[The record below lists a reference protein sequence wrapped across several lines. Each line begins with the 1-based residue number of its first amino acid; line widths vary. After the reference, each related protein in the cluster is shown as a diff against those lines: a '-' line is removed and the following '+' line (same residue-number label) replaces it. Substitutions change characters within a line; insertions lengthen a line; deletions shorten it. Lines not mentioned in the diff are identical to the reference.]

1 MNYKKQVDDLI
12 DYAELNEIIKILKV
26 SDQNIF
32 FVGGATRSI
41 LSKEYTNTDI
51 DIVVPNIEDD
61 VIEELNF
68 QYNVKFFQ
76 SYRSLAIS
84 IGNFE
89 YQINSFRKDVKST
102 GRHSKVAPA
111 QTLKEDSERRDFTFN
126 SVYINLEGE
135 VFDFYSGVKD
145 FYENH
150 LRFIFNPIDQIQQ
163 DYLRALRYIRFLS
176 LFKNTKTRNED
187 IDAILLLSKNI
198 FDFVKEKKISQELK
212 KIKDMP
218 FSLNSLNFLKKH
230 QELKDFLQFI

>member
-1 MNYKKQVDDLI
+1 MM
-12 DYAELNEIIKILKV
+12 LN
-26 SDQNIF
+26 S
-32 FVGGATRSI
+32 
-41 LSKEYTNTDI
+41 
-51 DIVVPNIEDD
+51 
-61 VIEELNF
+61 F
-68 QYNVKFFQ
+68 QAIG
-76 SYRSLAIS
+76 SLAIS

-163 DYLRALRYIRFLS
+163 DYLRALGIY
-176 LFKNTKTRNED
+176 
-187 IDAILLLSKNI
+187 
-198 FDFVKEKKISQELK
+198 DFYL
-212 KIKDMP
+212 
-218 FSLNSLNFLKKH
+218 FLKI
-230 QELKDFLQFI
+230 LKLEMKI

>member
-12 DYAELNEIIKILKV
+12 EYAELNEIIKILKI
-26 SDQNIF
+26 SDPNIF
-32 FVGGATRSI
+32 FIGGATRSI

-61 VIEELNF
+61 VIEELNI
-68 QYNVKFFQ
+68 QYDVKFFP

-126 SVYINLEGE
+126 SVYINLDGE

-150 LRFIFNPIDQIQQ
+150 LRFIFNPINQIQQ

-176 LFKNTKTRNED
+176 LFKKY
-187 IDAILLLSKNI
+187 
-198 FDFVKEKKISQELK
+198 
-212 KIKDMP
+212 
-218 FSLNSLNFLKKH
+218 
-230 QELKDFLQFI
+230 

>member
-1 MNYKKQVDDLI
+1 MKL
-12 DYAELNEIIKILKV
+12 LKFK
-26 SDQNIF
+26 SF
-32 FVGGATRSI
+32 RSKYLFVGGATRSI

-51 DIVVPNIEDD
+51 DIVVPNIEDN

-68 QYNVKFFQ
+68 QYDVKFFP

-84 IGNFE
+84 IGKFE

-230 QELKDFLQFI
+230 QELEDFLQFI

>member
-12 DYAELNEIIKILKV
+12 EYAELNEIIKNLNV

-68 QYNVKFFQ
+68 QYDVKFFP

-84 IGNFE
+84 INNFE

-135 VFDFYSGVKD
+135 VFDYWSRDVG
-145 FYENH
+145 
-150 LRFIFNPIDQIQQ
+150 
-163 DYLRALRYIRFLS
+163 
-176 LFKNTKTRNED
+176 
-187 IDAILLLSKNI
+187 NI
-198 FDFVKEKKISQELK
+198 SW
-212 KIKDMP
+212 
-218 FSLNSLNFLKKH
+218 N
-230 QELKDFLQFI
+230 